1 MRKKSLFLSLLLL
14 LLPLKWVSAQSAEA
28 DSVDVLQYNLTL
40 DLGGHTAKLLR
51 ASADIT
57 FVLTRDCDRVTFDL
71 VCDTLQ
77 PVSLDGTVTRGFSYD
92 RDLRQ
97 VSVNLNGGHAGDT
110 HTVSIPYVSRGY
122 IESYGWGGLHFDNT
136 IYYTLGVAFQ
146 EYPHVFGRSWFPCRD
161 NFYDKA
167 TYRFAVTSQPGWRA
181 ICSGLRQSETQN
193 ADGTNTSVWLLDRS
207 TPTYL
212 VSVSS
217 APWHVIERDYEGAY
231 GTYPAIIGYT
241 AQDSAAVYH
250 AYNILEDVIPAYER
264 SFGPYRWDRIGYIAT
279 PRGSMEHV
287 SNIGLAADCMASRSN
302 DCQMVICHELGHA
315 WFGNLITCASAGDMW
330 INEGGAT
337 FCEEVATE
345 AAFGHEAA
353 VRYYQDKVCRVL
365 RAAYMDDYGYRSL
378 SDMDEHYTYG
388 TTTYQKGAIVF
399 HSLRG
404 IMGDS
409 LFYSCMQRLF
419 DRCAFSNLDAA
430 SFRDSLSLYSGI
442 DLTGFFD
449 FHVFG
454 KGFVDYHLDDFSVE
468 GNTATVTLRQLLRG
482 TDQYA
487 RGNRVPLTF
496 FSADREMFDGW
507 MMFDDSVAT
516 QTFDFCSP
524 LRYRPGGTWSHLPG
538 GTWSHLF
545 VPQYVVVDY
554 HNAISDASTS
564 DTATLHKKGLI
575 DMDQAYCK
583 VSVGEANSA
592 PRAWVHVAH
601 HFAHPTGDTLDG
613 IVRMA
618 DRYWQV
624 SGNVPWEGDVQ
635 GRFFY
640 NQGSIGSSGAAYLDL
655 GFYEKRQTLDSMALM
670 YRPTAQEPW
679 QLVSR
684 KRTSGSSVTNGYFT
698 ARLFPGQYALAVIDS
713 NLLSVS
719 APQEKPILRLSP
731 NPTASEFRIQMGG
744 YEKNFD
750 VSIIDSMGRKVM
762 ILNAVSDGDIIRTDL
777 PAGTYIVLIQN
788 NFLSLQSQIIIQ

>member
-1 MRKKSLFLSLLLL
+1 MKKKLFFLSLLLL
-14 LLPLKWVSAQSAEA
+14 FLPQKWVSAQSPEA
-28 DSVDVLQYNLTL
+28 DSVDVLHYDLTL

-57 FVLTRDCDRVTFDL
+57 FVLTRDCSRVAFDL
-71 VCDTLQ
+71 ICDTLQ
-77 PVSLDGTVTRGFSYD
+77 PVSLDGVVTRGFSYD
-92 RDLRQ
+92 RDLCQ
-97 VSVNLNGGHAGDT
+97 VTIYISGVAGDT
-110 HTVSIPYVSRGY
+110 HTVTIPYVSRGY
-122 IESYGWGGLHFDNT
+122 VENYGWGGLHFDNN

-167 TYRFAVTSQPGWRA
+167 SYRLAVTSQPGWKA

-193 ADGTNTSVWLLDRS
+193 PDGTNTSVWALEQS

-217 APWHVIERDYEGAY
+217 APWHIIEREYEGAY
-231 GTYPAIIGYT
+231 DTYPALIGYT
-241 AQDSAAVYH
+241 THDSASVYQ
-250 AYNILEDVIPAYER
+250 AYTILEDVIPAYER
-264 SFGPYRWDRIGYIAT
+264 AFGPYRWDRIGYIAT
-279 PRGSMEHV
+279 TRGSMEHV
-287 SNIGLAADCMASRSN
+287 SNIGLVSDCMSSADN
-302 DCQMVICHELGHA
+302 VCQMVICHELGHA

-353 VRYYQDKVCRVL
+353 VRYYQDKVSQVL
-365 RAAYMDDYGYRSL
+365 RTAHTDDYGYHSL
-378 SDMDEHYTYG
+378 SGMDEHYTYG

-419 DRCAFSNLDAA
+419 SSCAFSNLDAA

-442 DLTGFFD
+442 DLTDFFD

-454 KGFVDYHLDDFSVE
+454 KGFVDYLLEDFTVE
-468 GNTATVTLRQLLRG
+468 GTTASVTLRQLLRG
-482 TDQYA
+482 AEQYA

-496 FSADREMFDGW
+496 FSSEREEYDCW
-507 MMFDDSVAT
+507 MLFDDSLAT
-516 QTFDFCSP
+516 QTF
-524 LRYRPGGTWSHLPG
+524 TLP
-538 GTWSHLF
+538 F
-545 VPQYVVVDY
+545 VPSYVVVDY

-564 DTATLHKKGLI
+564 DTVSLCKKTLTDLPQSYSKV
-575 DMDQAYCK
+575 K
-583 VSVGEANSA
+583 VSNATSDS
-592 PRAWVHVAH
+592 RAWVHIAH
-601 HFAHPTGDTLDG
+601 HFGHPTGDTLEG

-624 SGNVPWEGDVQ
+624 SGIVPWEGDVQ
-635 GRFFY
+635 GRFLY
-640 NQGSIGSSGAAYLDL
+640 NLGTNSSYDAANLDL
-655 GFYEKRQTLDSMALM
+655 GFYDRRQSLDSLALL
-670 YRPTAQEPW
+670 YRPSPQQPW
-679 QLVSR
+679 QVVSR
-684 KRTSGSSVTNGYFT
+684 QRATGSGVTGGYFT
-698 ARLFPGQYALAVIDS
+698 ARLFPGQYTLAVIDS
-713 NLLSVS
+713 NLLSVTTPS
-719 APQEKPILRLSP
+719 ERPILLISP
-731 NPTASEFRIQMGG
+731 NPTASDFRIQMGG
-744 YEKNFD
+744 YDKKFD

-762 ILNAVSDGDIIRTDL
+762 KINGVRDGYTIRHNL
-777 PAGTYIVLIQN
+777 PAGTYIILIQN